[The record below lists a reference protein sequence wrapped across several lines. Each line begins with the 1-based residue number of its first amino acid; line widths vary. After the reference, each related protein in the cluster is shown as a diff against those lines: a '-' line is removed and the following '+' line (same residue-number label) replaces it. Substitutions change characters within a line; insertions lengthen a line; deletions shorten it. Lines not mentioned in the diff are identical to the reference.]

1 MGGFKNPLNTYSK
14 KFENQTKELEIQTKK
29 YLNNNNVSIREHLIL
44 RIGVRG
50 DERK

>member
-1 MGGFKNPLNTYSK
+1 MGGFTPPHTYSK
-14 KFENQTKELEIQTKK
+14 FEIQTKELEIQTKK